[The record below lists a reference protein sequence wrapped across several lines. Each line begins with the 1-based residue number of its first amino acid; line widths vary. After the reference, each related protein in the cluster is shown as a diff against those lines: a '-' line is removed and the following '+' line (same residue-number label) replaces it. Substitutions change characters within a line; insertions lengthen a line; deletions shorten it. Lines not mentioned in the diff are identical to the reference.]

1 MDFGGSVAK
10 ARSGSEGPSVPGMNE
25 TETVMGLRGP
35 ATFLQ
40 VAFAELWLI
49 FKA

>member
-1 MDFGGSVAK
+1 MDFGGSIAK
-10 ARSGSEGPSVPGMNE
+10 TRSGSEGLSVPGLNE
-25 TETVMGLRGP
+25 MEMVMGHWGP